1 MSETRFHGA
10 RVTESTDLV
19 TAIKMLIPGYRYR
32 GNGG

>member
-19 TAIKMLIPGYRYR
+19 TAI
-32 GNGG
+32 

>member
-19 TAIKMLIPGYRYR
+19 TA
-32 GNGG
+32 

>member
-19 TAIKMLIPGYRYR
+19 TAI
-32 GNGG
+32 N

>member
-19 TAIKMLIPGYRYR
+19 TAIIRPQKYHV
-32 GNGG
+32 